1 MTEQL
6 AQANGIEIA
15 YETFGDPADPP
26 LLLVMGLG
34 MQMVGWDPDF
44 CELLAAEGF
53 HVIRFDNRDVGR
65 STKIRG
71 GPKPNVVGAM
81 MGRTPRASYT
91 LSDMAADAVGL
102 LDHLGLPAAH
112 VAGASMGGMIAQ
124 TMALE
129 HPGRVL
135 SLASLMS
142 TTGERRVGRPRLR
155 VYGVLLRRA
164 PSNREAFIK
173 YTRGV
178 LKTIGSPGFPAD
190 DERLRL
196 RAGEAFDRCHYPA
209 GIARQLVAIMASGDR
224 TRRLAQIAVPTVVVH
239 GKSDPLIPVRAGRA
253 TAAAIPGAELV
264 EIDGWGHDL
273 PVALWPRLVE
283 AIARNAARA
292 QQKEAAWR

>member
-6 AQANGIEIA
+6 AQTNGIEMA
-15 YETFGDPADPP
+15 YETFGDPGDPP

-44 CELLAAEGF
+44 CELLAGEGF

-71 GPKPNVVGAM
+71 GPKPNVLGAM
-81 MGRTPRASYT
+81 LGRPARASYK
-91 LSDMAADAVGL
+91 LRDMAADAMGL
-102 LDHLGLPAAH
+102 LDHLEAPRAH
-112 VAGASMGGMIAQ
+112 VVGASMGGMIAQ

-129 HPGRVL
+129 HPDRVL
-135 SLASLMS
+135 SLASVMS

-155 VYGVLLRRA
+155 AFGVLLRRA
-164 PSNREAFIK
+164 PSDREAFIE
-173 YTRGV
+173 YTRKIV
-178 LKTIGSPGFPAD
+178 KTIGSPGFPPD
-190 DERLRL
+190 DKRLRR
-196 RAGEAFDRCHYPA
+196 RAGESFDRCYYPA
-209 GIARQLVAIMASGDR
+209 GIGRQLMAVMASGDR
-224 TRRLAQIAVPTVVVH
+224 TERLRGLEVSTVVIH

-283 AIARNAARA
+283 AIVRNASRA
-292 QQKEAAWR
+292 EEKEAVWR